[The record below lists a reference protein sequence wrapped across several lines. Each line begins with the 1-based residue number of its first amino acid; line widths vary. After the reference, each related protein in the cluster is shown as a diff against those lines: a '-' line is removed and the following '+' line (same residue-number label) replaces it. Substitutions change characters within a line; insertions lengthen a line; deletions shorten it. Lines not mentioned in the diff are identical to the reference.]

1 MKKIL
6 LLTVIIPMLFMGCKK
21 NENVFDFSGKVVG
34 YIDCT
39 INPASISEMEFGY
52 VVALDSP
59 DSVGRDYTA
68 SDGIVMHNCVI
79 LYRTKA
85 RYYDGD
91 PISGSMFFDDRYSR
105 AYCQIHRDYDLP
117 EGVCYSLD

>member
-1 MKKIL
+1 MRKTL
-6 LLTVIIPMLFMGCKK
+6 LLFALIPLLLVSCGK
-21 NENVFDFSGKVVG
+21 NENTFDFSGKVVG
-34 YIDCT
+34 YVDCT
-39 INPASISEMEFGY
+39 LNPTSISEMEFGY
-52 VVALDSP
+52 IVALDSP

-68 SDGIVMHNCVI
+68 SDGIVLHNCVI

-117 EGVCYSLD
+117 EGVCYSLN

>member
-1 MKKIL
+1 MKKTL
-6 LLTVIIPMLFMGCKK
+6 LLYALIPLLLVGCKK
-21 NENVFDFSGKVVG
+21 NEAVFDFSGKVVG
-34 YIDCT
+34 YVDCT
-39 INPASISEMEFGY
+39 LNPTSISEMEFGY
-52 VVALDSP
+52 VVALNSP
-59 DSVGRDYTA
+59 DSVGRDFTV
-68 SDGIVMHNCVI
+68 SDGAVLHNCVI

-91 PISGSMFFDDRYSR
+91 PISGSMYFDDRYSR

>member
-1 MKKIL
+1 MRKTL
-6 LLTVIIPMLFMGCKK
+6 LLLALIPLLLVSCGK
-21 NENVFDFSGKVVG
+21 NENTFDFSGKVVG
-34 YIDCT
+34 YVDCT
-39 INPASISEMEFGY
+39 LNPTSISEMEFGY
-52 VVALDSP
+52 VVALTSP
-59 DSVGRDYTA
+59 DSVGRDYTT
-68 SDGIVMHNCVI
+68 SDGIVQHNCVI

-105 AYCQIHRDYDLP
+105 AYCQIRHDYDLP

>member
-1 MKKIL
+1 MRKTLLFLALIPL
-6 LLTVIIPMLFMGCKK
+6 LLVSCGK
-21 NENVFDFSGKVVG
+21 NENTFDFSGKVVG
-34 YIDCT
+34 YVDCT
-39 INPASISEMEFGY
+39 LNPTSISEMEFGY

-79 LYRTKA
+79 HYRTKA